1 MAIVSTKY
9 HESAPK
15 PETRDRLLS
24 AAITLFAEKGYNA
37 TSIREI
43 IDAAGVTRPVLY
55 YYFENKEALFTYLV
69 EQQFALATAEIDQI
83 FLSIADCPHR
93 LRTLA
98 KTVFKRAKS
107 SPEMLRILL
116 NFFFAPTID
125 EMRLDKE
132 ALGRERFDR
141 IVAIMREGVAS
152 GEVRGGPEALAMAFS
167 ALVDMHVM
175 ATIYDES
182 VLTDELADALVDL
195 FLHGAAS
202 THERKT

>member
-1 MAIVSTKY
+1 MAITTTKY
-9 HESAPK
+9 PDSAVK
-15 PETRDRLLS
+15 PETRERLLS
-24 AAITLFAEKGYNA
+24 AAITLFAEKGYDA

-43 IDAAGVTRPVLY
+43 IDAAGVTRPALY
-55 YYFENKEALFTYLV
+55 YYFENKEALFTHLV
-69 EQQFALATAEIDQI
+69 QQQFALATAEIDQI
-83 FLSIADCPHR
+83 FISIADCPQR
-93 LRTLA
+93 LRALA

-152 GEVRGGPEALAMAFS
+152 GEVRGQPEALALAFS

-195 FLHGAAS
+195 FLHGAAP
-202 THERKT
+202 TQKRKK